1 MFHKDCFYNI
11 PSAQRYGAYAGIG
24 VGVTTGAIV
33 LAPVVIGAYLSPTS
47 FSVSSVPHP
56 DPGLGIPTLAI
67 GLPIYGAYKLA
78 K

>member
-1 MFHKDCFYNI
+1 M
-11 PSAQRYGAYAGIG
+11 QRFNGYDHFQSGKCKGLQFWSSNWAKYGAYAGIG

-33 LAPVVIGAYLSPTS
+33 LAPVVIG
-47 FSVSSVPHP
+47 
-56 DPGLGIPTLAI
+56 LGIPTLAI